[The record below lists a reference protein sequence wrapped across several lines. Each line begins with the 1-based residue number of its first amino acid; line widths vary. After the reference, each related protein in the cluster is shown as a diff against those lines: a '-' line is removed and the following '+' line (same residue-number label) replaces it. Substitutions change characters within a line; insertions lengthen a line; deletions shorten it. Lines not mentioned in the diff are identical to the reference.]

1 MLLKLEMKSSDFCA
15 LRVFLGGEK
24 TVVMLKPGRKPGEES
39 EQTWGKG
46 FEVLGKDVGGWL
58 QGMES

>member
-24 TVVMLKPGRKPGEES
+24 TVVMLKPGGKPGEES